1 MYFIEKMVIIMPN
14 TFAYLNPTIQGISV
28 SPKKTQLYIP
38 PIKWRGDPKGHIGV
52 YDTFFYVVSGE
63 CSLMID
69 GEYTILKPGDLAF
82 LPKGRMRAYSNMSET
97 ITLYEMNFS
106 AEIDGENWYSALGL
120 ENGTYVVSPPS
131 NEMISELF
139 ESSVRYEFNQSILYD
154 VIHSSN
160 LLTIIKVF
168 AILKTEQDSISQLF
182 LPVINYMKE
191 NLYKQIKVSELAE
204 LIFMEE
210 TYFIK
215 KFKKALG
222 DSPITYLNKLKIYRA
237 MYFLAERNYTLSEIS
252 RKIGIYDSSYFSKL
266 FKSYAGITPMEY
278 RNIFINK

>member
-1 MYFIEKMVIIMPN
+1 MPK
-14 TFAYLNPTIQGISV
+14 TFAYLKPTIQGMSV
-28 SPKKTQLYIP
+28 SPKKAQLYIP

-106 AEIDGENWYSALGL
+106 ADIDGENWYRALGL
-120 ENGTYVVSPPS
+120 ENGDYVVRHNS
-131 NEMISELF
+131 NEMISDLF
-139 ESSVRYEFNQSILYD
+139 ESSVRYELNQSILYD

-160 LLTIIKVF
+160 VLSLIKIF
-168 AILKTEQDSISQLF
+168 ATLKTEQDNISKLF
-182 LPVINYMKE
+182 LPVISYMKE
-191 NLYKQIKVSELAE
+191 HLDKQIKISELAE
-204 LIFMEE
+204 LVYMEE

-237 MYFLAERNYTLSEIS
+237 MSYLVERSFSLSEIS

-266 FKSYAGITPMEY
+266 FKSYTGITPMEY
-278 RNIFINK
+278 RCIFIKSSQ

>member
-1 MYFIEKMVIIMPN
+1 MPN
-14 TFAYLNPTIQGISV
+14 AFSYLRPKLQTVSV
-28 SPKKTQLYIP
+28 SPKKSQLYIP

-52 YDTFFYVVSGE
+52 YDTFFYIVSGE

-69 GEYTILKPGDLAF
+69 GEYTILKPGDLTF
-82 LPKGRMRAYSNMSET
+82 LPKGKMRAYSNMSEI

-106 AEIDGENWYSALGL
+106 AEIDGKNWYSALEL
-120 ENGTYVVSPPS
+120 DNCTYTVRPDP
-131 NEMISELF
+131 NEKILNLF
-139 ESSVRYEFNQSILYD
+139 ESAVRYELNRSILYD

-160 LLTIIKVF
+160 LLTLIKIF
-168 AILKTEQDSISQLF
+168 AILKTERDNVAHLF
-182 LPVINYMKE
+182 LPVTNYMKD
-191 NLYKQIKVSELAE
+191 NLEKQIRVSDLAE
-204 LIFMEE
+204 LMYMEE

-237 MYFLAERNYTLSEIS
+237 MHFLAERNFTLSEIS
-252 RKIGIYDSSYFSKL
+252 RKVGIYDSSYFSKL

-278 RNIFINK
+278 RNIFN

>member
-1 MYFIEKMVIIMPN
+1 MPN
-14 TFAYLNPTIQGISV
+14 TFAYLKPAIQGMSV
-28 SPKKTQLYIP
+28 SPKKTQLFIP

-52 YDTFFYVVSGE
+52 YDTFFYIVSGE

-106 AEIDGENWYSALGL
+106 AEIDGINWYTALGL
-120 ENGTYVVSPPS
+120 EKGNYVVRHNF
-131 NEMISELF
+131 NELISDLF
-139 ESSVRYEFNQSILYD
+139 ESSVRYELNQSILYD

-160 LLTIIKVF
+160 VLTLIKIF
-168 AILKTEQDSISQLF
+168 ATLKTEQDNIAQTF
-182 LPVINYMKE
+182 LPVIGYMKE
-191 NLYKQIKVSELAE
+191 HLDKQIKVSELAE
-204 LIFMEE
+204 LVYMEE

-215 KFKKALG
+215 KFKKAFG

-237 MYFLAERNYTLSEIS
+237 MSYLAERSSTLSEIS

-266 FKSYAGITPMEY
+266 FKAHTGITPMEY
-278 RNIFINK
+278 RSIFDK

>member
-1 MYFIEKMVIIMPN
+1 MPN
-14 TFAYLNPTIQGISV
+14 TFSYLQPTIQGMSV

-38 PIKWRGDPKGHIGV
+38 PIKWHGDPKGHVGV

-69 GEYTILKPGDLAF
+69 GEYTILKEGDLAF
-82 LPKGRMRAYSNMSET
+82 LPKGKMRAYSNMSET

-106 AEIDGENWYSALGL
+106 AEIDGENWYIALGL
-120 ENGTYVVSPPS
+120 DNGAYVVRPDS
-131 NEMISELF
+131 NDIISELF
-139 ESSVRYEFNQSILYD
+139 ESSVRYELNRSIIYD

-160 LLTIIKVF
+160 VLNLIKIF
-168 AILKTEQDSISQLF
+168 ATLKAEQDNVAQPF
-182 LPVINYMKE
+182 LPVVVYMKE
-191 NLYKQIKVSELAE
+191 NLDKQIKISKLAE
-204 LIFMEE
+204 IIFMEE

-237 MYFLAERNYTLSEIS
+237 MYFLAERNFTISEIS

-278 RNIFINK
+278 RSIFSK

>member
-1 MYFIEKMVIIMPN
+1 MPN
-14 TFAYLNPTIQGISV
+14 TFAYLKPTIEGMSV

-69 GEYTILKPGDLAF
+69 GEYTILKSGDLAF

-120 ENGTYVVSPPS
+120 EKGNYVVRHNS
-131 NEMISELF
+131 NELILDLF
-139 ESSVRYEFNQSILYD
+139 ETSVRYELNQSILYD

-160 LLTIIKVF
+160 VLTLIKIF
-168 AILKTEQDSISQLF
+168 ATLKTEQDNIAQPF
-182 LPVINYMKE
+182 LPVIGYMKE
-191 NLYKQIKVSELAE
+191 HLDKQIKVSELAE
-204 LIFMEE
+204 LVYMEE

-215 KFKKALG
+215 KFKKAFG

-237 MYFLAERNYTLSEIS
+237 MSYLAERSSTLSEIS

-266 FKSYAGITPMEY
+266 FKAHTGITPMEY
-278 RNIFINK
+278 RSIFISRSKS

>member
-1 MYFIEKMVIIMPN
+1 MPN
-14 TFAYLNPTIQGISV
+14 TFAYLKPAIHGMSV

-52 YDTFFYVVSGE
+52 YDTFFYIVSGE

-69 GEYTILKPGDLAF
+69 GEYTLLKPGDLAF
-82 LPKGRMRAYSNMSET
+82 LPKGMKRAYSNMCET

-106 AEIDGENWYSALGL
+106 AEIDGINWYTALGL
-120 ENGTYVVSPPS
+120 EKGNYVVRHNF
-131 NEMISELF
+131 NELISDLF
-139 ESSVRYEFNQSILYD
+139 ETSVRYELNKSILYD

-160 LLTIIKVF
+160 VLTLIKIF
-168 AILKTEQDSISQLF
+168 ATLKTEQDNIAQPF
-182 LPVINYMKE
+182 LPVIGYMKE
-191 NLYKQIKVSELAE
+191 HLDKQIKVSELAE
-204 LIFMEE
+204 LVYMEE

-215 KFKKALG
+215 KFKKAFG

-237 MYFLAERNYTLSEIS
+237 MSYLAERSSTLSEIS

-266 FKSYAGITPMEY
+266 FKAHTGITPMEY
-278 RNIFINK
+278 RSIFDK

>member
-1 MYFIEKMVIIMPN
+1 MPK
-14 TFAYLNPTIQGISV
+14 TFAYLKPTIQGMSV
-28 SPKKTQLYIP
+28 SPKKAQLYIP

-106 AEIDGENWYSALGL
+106 ADIDGENWYRALGL
-120 ENGTYVVSPPS
+120 ENGDYVVRHNS
-131 NEMISELF
+131 NEMISDLF
-139 ESSVRYEFNQSILYD
+139 ESSVRYELNQSILYD

-160 LLTIIKVF
+160 VLSLIKIF
-168 AILKTEQDSISQLF
+168 ATLKTEQDNISKLF
-182 LPVINYMKE
+182 LPVISYMKE
-191 NLYKQIKVSELAE
+191 HLDKQIKISELAE
-204 LIFMEE
+204 LVYMEG

-237 MYFLAERNYTLSEIS
+237 MSYLAERSFSLSEIS

-266 FKSYAGITPMEY
+266 FKSYTGITPMEY
-278 RNIFINK
+278 RGIFIKSSQ

>member
-1 MYFIEKMVIIMPN
+1 MPN

-38 PIKWRGDPKGHIGV
+38 PIKWHGDPKGHIGV

-69 GEYTILKPGDLAF
+69 GEYTILKEGDLAF
-82 LPKGRMRAYSNMSET
+82 LPKGKMRAYSNMSET

-120 ENGTYVVSPPS
+120 ENGNYVVRHDSY
-131 NEMISELF
+131 ETVSELF
-139 ESSVRYEFNQSILYD
+139 ESSVRYELNRSILYD

-160 LLTIIKVF
+160 VLTLIKIF
-168 AILKTEQDSISQLF
+168 ATLKTEQNSVSKQF

-191 NLYKQIKVSELAE
+191 HLDKQIKVSELAE
-204 LIFMEE
+204 LVYMEE

-222 DSPITYLNKLKIYRA
+222 DSPITYLNKLKIYKA
-237 MYFLAERNYTLSEIS
+237 MSYLAGQSLTLSEIS

-266 FKSYAGITPMEY
+266 FKSYTGITPMEY
-278 RNIFINK
+278 RSIFAK

>member
-1 MYFIEKMVIIMPN
+1 MPK
-14 TFAYLNPTIQGISV
+14 TFAYLKPTIQGMSV
-28 SPKKTQLYIP
+28 SPKKAQLYIP

-106 AEIDGENWYSALGL
+106 ADIDGENWYRALGL
-120 ENGTYVVSPPS
+120 ENGDYVVRHNS
-131 NEMISELF
+131 NEMISDLF
-139 ESSVRYEFNQSILYD
+139 ESSVRYELNQSILYD

-160 LLTIIKVF
+160 VLSLIKIF
-168 AILKTEQDSISQLF
+168 ATLKTEQDNISKLF
-182 LPVINYMKE
+182 LPVISYMKE
-191 NLYKQIKVSELAE
+191 HLDKQIKISELAE
-204 LIFMEE
+204 LVYMEE

-237 MYFLAERNYTLSEIS
+237 MSYLVERSFSLSEIS

-266 FKSYAGITPMEY
+266 FKSYTGITPMEY
-278 RNIFINK
+278 RGIFIKSYQ